1 MWYMQILHR
10 KEDVMKSVYLDN
22 NATTSITPEVVTAMM
37 PYLTDIWGNASSVFY
52 EVGQRAEAELSK
64 MRERV
69 AKCIGAKNANE
80 IYFTASGCEADNW
93 AIKGYA
99 FANKRKGNHIIT
111 TKIEHHAILGACE
124 FLEKHGFTVTYLDVD
139 SDGLVS
145 AEDVQNAITDDTILI
160 SIMTANNEIGSVMP
174 IKEIAEV
181 AKKHKIA
188 FHTDAVQAIGHMNID
203 VCDLGVDML
212 SISAH
217 KFHGPKGVGMLYIR
231 NGVRIDNLI
240 HGGGQE
246 RGKRAATENLAGI
259 AGLTKAL
266 EVATDNLD
274 KNIAHMRIM
283 RDKLIEGIKSSI
295 PYVKLN
301 GPDDE
306 RRLCNN
312 VNFSYE
318 FVEGEAILMR
328 LNMQGI
334 CASSGSACASGSLD
348 PSHVLLA
355 IGVPHEIAHGS
366 IRFSVSEFT
375 TDEEVNYTL
384 EKLPKIIEGL
394 RAMSPMYEAFEEGRL
409 KSFTEAL
416 KEEK

>member
-1 MWYMQILHR
+1 
-10 KEDVMKSVYLDN
+10 MKTVYLDN
-22 NATTSITPEVVTAMM
+22 NATTSIKLEVVDAMM

-52 EVGQRAEAELSK
+52 EVGQKAEKELAI
-64 MRERV
+64 MRESV
-69 AKCIGAKNANE
+69 AKNIGAKNANE

-124 FLEKHGFTVTYLDVD
+124 FLEKHGFEVTYLDVD
-139 SDGLVS
+139 EFGIVS
-145 AEDVQNAITDDTILI
+145 PEAVREAIKDNTILI
-160 SIMTANNEIGSVMP
+160 SVMMANNEIGTIEP

-181 AKKHKIA
+181 AKAHKIA
-188 FHTDAVQAIGHMNID
+188 FHTDAVQAIGHIRVN
-203 VCDLGVDML
+203 VEELGVDML

-217 KFHGPKGVGMLYIR
+217 KFHGPKGVGMLYIK
-231 NGVRIDNLI
+231 NGTRIDNLI

-259 AGLTKAL
+259 AGLAKAL
-266 EVATDNLD
+266 DIAVSDID
-274 KNIAHMRIM
+274 KNMAHMKEM
-283 RDKLIEGIKSSI
+283 RDRLINGIRERI
-295 PYVKLN
+295 DYIKLN
-301 GPDDE
+301 GPTDE

-328 LNMQGI
+328 LNMRGI

-366 IRFSVSEFT
+366 IRFSVSEDT
-375 TDEEVNYTL
+375 TIEEVDYVL
-384 EKLPKIIEGL
+384 ETMPKIIDGL
-394 RAMSPMYEAFEEGRL
+394 RAMSPMYEAFEDGKLE
-409 KSFTEAL
+409 SFT
-416 KEEK
+416 KKV

>member
-1 MWYMQILHR
+1 
-10 KEDVMKSVYLDN
+10 MKTVYLDN
-22 NATTSITPEVVTAMM
+22 NATTSIKPEVVDAMM

-52 EVGQRAEAELSK
+52 EVGQRAEGELIK
-64 MRERV
+64 LRESV
-69 AKCIGAKNANE
+69 AKNIGAKNANE

-124 FLEKHGFTVTYLDVD
+124 FLEKHGFSVTYLDVD
-139 SDGLVS
+139 DEGIVT
-145 AEDVQNAITDDTILI
+145 AEDVEAAITDETILI
-160 SIMTANNEIGSVMP
+160 SVMTANNEIGTIEP
-174 IKEIAEV
+174 IADIAKV
-181 AKKHKIA
+181 ARKHKIA
-188 FHTDAVQAIGHMNID
+188 FHTDAVQAIGHIPINVSELD
-203 VCDLGVDML
+203 VDML
-212 SISAH
+212 SISGH
-217 KFHGPKGVGMLYIR
+217 KFHGPKGVGVLYIK
-231 NGVRIDNLI
+231 NGTRIDNLI

-259 AGLTKAL
+259 AGLAKAL
-266 EVATDNLD
+266 DIAVSNID
-274 KNIAHMRIM
+274 KNMANMKSM
-283 RDKLIEGIKSSI
+283 RDRLINGLRERIDYIKLT
-295 PYVKLN
+295 
-301 GPDDE
+301 GPEDD

-328 LNMQGI
+328 LNMKGI

-366 IRFSVSEFT
+366 IRFSVGEDT
-375 TDEEVNYTL
+375 TEEEIDYVL
-384 EKLPKIIEGL
+384 ETMPKIISGL
-394 RAMSPMYEAFEEGRL
+394 RAMSPMYEAFEDGRIE
-409 KSFTEAL
+409 SFT
-416 KEEK
+416 KKYMEEK

>member
-1 MWYMQILHR
+1 
-10 KEDVMKSVYLDN
+10 MKTVYLDN
-22 NATTSITPEVVTAMM
+22 NATTSIKPEVVDAMM

-52 EVGQRAEAELSK
+52 EVGQKAEAELIK
-64 MRERV
+64 MRESV
-69 AKCIGAKNANE
+69 AKNIGAKNANE

-111 TKIEHHAILGACE
+111 TKIEHHAILGTCE
-124 FLEKHGFTVTYLDVD
+124 FLEKHGFEVTYLDVD
-139 SDGLVS
+139 EFGIVTPDAVES
-145 AEDVQNAITDDTILI
+145 AIKDNTILI
-160 SIMTANNEIGSVMP
+160 SVMMANNEIGTVEP

-181 AKKHKIA
+181 AKKHKVA
-188 FHTDAVQAIGHMNID
+188 FHTDAVQAIGHVPVN
-203 VCDLGVDML
+203 VTELGVDML
-212 SISAH
+212 PISAH
-217 KFHGPKGVGMLYIR
+217 KFHGPKGVGMLYIK
-231 NGVRIDNLI
+231 NGTRIDNLI

-259 AGLTKAL
+259 AGLAKAL
-266 EVATDNLD
+266 DIAVSDID
-274 KNIAHMRIM
+274 KNMSHMKEM
-283 RDKLIEGIKSSI
+283 RDRLIAGIRERI
-295 PYVKLN
+295 DYIKLN
-301 GPDDE
+301 GPEDE

-328 LNMQGI
+328 LNMKGI

-366 IRFSVSEFT
+366 IRFSVSEDT
-375 TDEEVNYTL
+375 TIEEVDYVL
-384 EKLPKIIEGL
+384 EQMPKIITGL
-394 RAMSPMYEAFEEGRL
+394 RNMSPMFEAFEEGKL
-409 KSFTEAL
+409 ESFT
-416 KEEK
+416 KKV